1 MFKQKQILPLLA
13 ALFAAVLYV
22 HTVWAQILGS
32 DFDGRGSMNAVQALQ
47 MLQQRADE
55 AYAEADYERAHKLYL
70 HLNTVGDK
78 FAQFRIAAL
87 YEDGNFVAQDLV
99 EAYAWSFLA
108 AESGRQAFRDYH
120 LQIKAKLQPDQMSPA
135 RERAGE
141 LVAEHGIFV
150 QAIRAQQMLRNEL
163 KRCTGSRVGNRC
175 DAVSSS
181 SFGCGLGADRL
192 PEPKCLRIG
201 SLGLAAVTGAFPAQI
216 RQVQNGLRDF
226 IREYN
231 PGSVELGDFELIA
244 DEKD

>member
-1 MFKQKQILPLLA
+1 MLNVTLKMLVLVLFCPA
-13 ALFAAVLYV
+13 AWSIAWGQVLGDI
-22 HTVWAQILGS
+22 T
-32 DFDGRGSMNAVQALQ
+32 DGRVSMNAVQSLQ
-47 MLQQRADE
+47 LMQQQADE
-55 AYAEADYERAHKLYL
+55 AYAGAHFQRAHELYM
-70 HLNTVGDK
+70 HLNQVGDK
-78 FAQFRIAAL
+78 FAQFRIAAM
-87 YEDGNFVAQDLV
+87 YEDGNFVAQNLV

-108 AESGRQAFRDYH
+108 AETGRQAFRDYH
-120 LQIKAKLQPDQMSPA
+120 QQIKARLQPDQLSLA

-163 KRCTGSRVGNRC
+163 KACTGSRVGNRC
-175 DAVSSS
+175 DAVSSNS
-181 SFGCGLGADRL
+181 YDCGLSADRL
-192 PEPKCLRIG
+192 PARKCLRIG
-201 SLGLAAVTGAFPAQI
+201 SLGLAAVAGAFPAQI

>member
-1 MFKQKQILPLLA
+1 MSKHLLPLTIMI
-13 ALFAAVLYV
+13 FAAGLSA
-22 HTVWAQILGS
+22 HTVWGQNLGAGI
-32 DFDGRGSMNAVQALQ
+32 DGGGNMNAVQALQ
-47 MLQQRADE
+47 VVQQRADE
-55 AYAEADYERAHKLYL
+55 AYGEADYERAHELYMLL
-70 HLNTVGDK
+70 HQVGDK
-78 FAQFRIAAL
+78 FAQFRIAAM
-87 YEDGNFVAQDLV
+87 YEDGNFVAQNLI

-108 AESGRQAFRDYH
+108 AETGRQAFRDYH
-120 LQIKAKLQPDQMSPA
+120 QQIKAKLQPDQLSPA

-163 KRCTGSRVGNRC
+163 KACTGSRVGNRC
-175 DAVSSS
+175 DAVSSNS
-181 SFGCGLGADRL
+181 YDCGLSADRL
-192 PEPKCLRIG
+192 PARKCLRIG
-201 SLGLAAVTGAFPAQI
+201 SLGLAAVAGAFPAQI

>member
-1 MFKQKQILPLLA
+1 MFKRSLPLLMMIVA
-13 ALFAAVLYV
+13 AGLYAHAA
-22 HTVWAQILGS
+22 WGQNLGS
-32 DFDGRGSMNAVQALQ
+32 GIDGRGNMNAVQALQ

-55 AYAEADYERAHKLYL
+55 AYAEADYKRAHKLYL
-70 HLNTVGDK
+70 HLNEIGDK
-78 FAQFRIAAL
+78 FAQFRIAAM
-87 YEDGNFVAQDLV
+87 YEDGNFVAQDLI
-99 EAYAWSFLA
+99 EAYGWSFLA

-120 LQIKAKLQPDQMSPA
+120 QQIKARLQPDQMSPA

-150 QAIRAQQMLRNEL
+150 QAIRAQQMLRDEL

-181 SFGCGLGADRL
+181 SFGCGSSADRL